1 MRKRNLFVL
10 LMAVGLSFS
19 MSRWGA
25 AQSTQ
30 QDPGAQQNPAV
41 QQQQEVKTFTGK
53 ITQTRGGKFVL
64 LDTTNKVSY
73 QLDDQDKA
81 KEYDGQSVK
90 VTGTLDAASNTIHVS
105 SIEPAA

>member
-10 LMAVGLSFS
+10 LLAVGLSFS
-19 MSRWGA
+19 MSRWGG

-41 QQQQEVKTFTGK
+41 QQQEEVKTFTGK
-53 ITQTRGGKFVL
+53 ITQTKGKFVL
-64 LDTTNKVSY
+64 QDTTNKVSY

-81 KEYDGQSVK
+81 KQYDGQSVK
-90 VTGTLDAASNTIHVS
+90 VTGTLDTASNTIHVS